1 MAFRHIATRILFLLS
16 ILTLP
21 GGCSSRL
28 ISTEPVEITFS
39 FPSSSEFEFYQ
50 QLADAF
56 QEEHPGIIVK
66 LRPDPTGTWVRD
78 ERNLVD
84 AFSYWLD
91 YTLIQGDSPVVR
103 SLDPLLLT
111 DPSLSPEPFYA
122 RSLEDAQWEGSLWA
136 LPAAIDV
143 ELVFYNKDI
152 FNDLGVRYPQS
163 GWTWDDFL
171 FTAQQVTTVGVGGT
185 LGSDRYIGLAPLDM
199 MNVVSFIHQHGGELF
214 DFGDPLTA
222 EALQWCA
229 DLALVHGV
237 APLPGT
243 YSGGWQFFANEHT
256 AMWFGNL
263 SSLESGRGNDP
274 WEFEWGA
281 VPLPRDEVEGGQI
294 WVYQYFFI
302 TMRSNHPNEAW
313 SWIKYLVSQ
322 PANRGLPPLRSVAE
336 SAAYRSEVGDEL
348 ADAAAYAVEHAM
360 PPLDSADFPSQ
371 EVVDAYTEAIES
383 ILSGELLAA
392 EALEA
397 LVTRFGE

>member
-1 MAFRHIATRILFLLS
+1 
-16 ILTLP
+16 
-21 GGCSSRL
+21 
-28 ISTEPVEITFS
+28 
-39 FPSSSEFEFYQ
+39 
-50 QLADAF
+50 
-56 QEEHPGIIVK
+56 
-66 LRPDPTGTWVRD
+66 
-78 ERNLVD
+78 
-84 AFSYWLD
+84 
-91 YTLIQGDSPVVR
+91 
-103 SLDPLLLT
+103 
-111 DPSLSPEPFYA
+111 
-122 RSLEDAQWEGSLWA
+122 
-136 LPAAIDV
+136 
-143 ELVFYNKDI
+143 
-152 FNDLGVRYPQS
+152 
-163 GWTWDDFL
+163 
-171 FTAQQVTTVGVGGT
+171 
-185 LGSDRYIGLAPLDM
+185 
-199 MNVVSFIHQHGGELF
+199 
-214 DFGDPLTA
+214 
-222 EALQWCA
+222 
-229 DLALVHGV
+229 
-237 APLPGT
+237 
-243 YSGGWQFFANEHT
+243 
-256 AMWFGNL
+256 MWFGNL